1 MNPPLHAQAG
11 SSRGRRTSW
20 WAISAILGA
29 VLLIVAVVARLQ
41 DRPTPRS
48 FTAAPATTTAPVQ
61 APGTRSSRATSR
73 PALAPKLSSSVPL
86 APPAQLALPSLGV
99 QATVQD
105 VITTNG
111 VLGVP
116 DNIADVGWWTGSAP
130 PGSPT
135 GTTVID
141 GHVDSAVSGTGAL
154 FRLPNLQAGDPVT
167 ITNTTG
173 HTQTYRVIA
182 RQVFVKHQGL
192 PASLFTATGAPRLVL
207 ITCGGPFDTTT
218 RNYEDNIV
226 VLATP
231 QNGA

>member
-11 SSRGRRTSW
+11 NGNGSSRGRRSSW

-116 DNIADVGWWTGSAP
+116 DNIADWGVSRSLGRS
-130 PGSPT
+130 S
-135 GTTVID
+135 V
-141 GHVDSAVSGTGAL
+141 VDQAAVA
-154 FRLPNLQAGDPVT
+154 A
-167 ITNTTG
+167 
-173 HTQTYRVIA
+173 
-182 RQVFVKHQGL
+182 
-192 PASLFTATGAPRLVL
+192 
-207 ITCGGPFDTTT
+207 
-218 RNYEDNIV
+218 
-226 VLATP
+226 
-231 QNGA
+231 